1 MPGLDLP
8 DLDAAGAT
16 RCLLLRDP
24 AVGLTAILVIDD
36 LSLGPGVGGVRTR
49 AYPSLTAAMT
59 EAAGLAQAMT
69 RKCALAGLP
78 AGGAKAVVLDHF
90 GPDHPALDRPRAF
103 ARLGQ
108 FITELGGL
116 FRTAGDLGTTA
127 ADLQAMASTCP
138 YVHVEELALAD
149 AVARGLVGCIGACAE
164 LRGRELAGSRVAIQG
179 CGAIGSAVARA
190 LHARGAQLVLSDI
203 DMPRAAALAR
213 TVAATTLPPDQ
224 ILTAD
229 VDVLAPC
236 AIGGVLTPELAARV
250 RALAVCG
257 AANNI
262 LSDRAAARVLA
273 DRGILHVPDEL
284 ASAGAVIEG
293 IGTSIMG
300 LTDRTPLIDALADT
314 ARAILRE
321 SLATGE
327 LPVALAERRAR
338 ARIAAA
344 RGAGSPLP

>member
-1 MPGLDLP
+1 MPGLDLH

-16 RCLLLRDP
+16 RCLLWRDP
-24 AVGLTAILVIDD
+24 GVGLTAILVIDD

-49 AYPSLTAAMT
+49 AYPSLAAAMT

-78 AGGAKAVVLDHF
+78 AGGAKAVVLDHP
-90 GPDHPALDRPRAF
+90 GLDRPRAF

-108 FITELGGL
+108 LISELGGL

-138 YVHVEELALAD
+138 FVHVEELALAD
-149 AVARGLVGCIGACAE
+149 AVARGLLGCITACAG
-164 LRGRELAGSRVAIQG
+164 LRGRDLAGLRIAVQG

-190 LHARGAQLVLSDI
+190 LHARGAALVLADI
-203 DMPRAAALAR
+203 DPHRAATLAS
-213 TVAATTLPPDQ
+213 TLSAELLPADE
-224 ILTAD
+224 ILTAE
-229 VDVLAPC
+229 VDILAPC
-236 AIGGVLTPELAARV
+236 AVGGVLTAALAARV

-262 LSDRAAARVLA
+262 LTDRAAARVLA

-293 IGTSIMG
+293 IGASIMN
-300 LTDRTPLIDALADT
+300 LDDRTPMIDALADT
-314 ARAILRE
+314 ARAILVE

-327 LPVALAERRAR
+327 LPVALAEQRAR
-338 ARIAAA
+338 ARITAA
-344 RGAGSPLP
+344 RRAGSPLP